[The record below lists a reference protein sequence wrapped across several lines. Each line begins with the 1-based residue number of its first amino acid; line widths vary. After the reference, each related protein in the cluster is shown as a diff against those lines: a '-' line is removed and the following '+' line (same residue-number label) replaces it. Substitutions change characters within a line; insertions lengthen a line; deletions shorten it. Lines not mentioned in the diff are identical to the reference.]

1 MVLHQLLSC
10 LVLCLERG
18 PSKHMPQT
26 RHGVAIGILWLIHV
40 SRSGSTE
47 EN

>member
-1 MVLHQLLSC
+1 MVLHKLLSC

-26 RHGVAIGILWLIHV
+26 RLGVAIGILRLIRV
-40 SRSGSTE
+40 SHSGSTE